1 MLIGGKVYVAWRKS
15 LCCLAEK
22 SMLFAEKSML
32 FAEKSMLFKAATPY
46 KQRDFLLLNQ
56 DKIKI
61 KSR

>member
-1 MLIGGKVYVAWRKS
+1 MLFGGKVYVVWRKS
-15 LCCLAEK
+15 LCCL
-22 SMLFAEKSML
+22 AEKSML

>member
-1 MLIGGKVYVAWRKS
+1 MLFGGKVYVVWRKS
-15 LCCLAEK
+15 LCCL
-22 SMLFAEKSML
+22 
-32 FAEKSMLFKAATPY
+32 AEKSMLFKAATPY

>member
-1 MLIGGKVYVAWRKS
+1 MLFGGKVYVVCGKVYVVWRKS
-15 LCCLAEK
+15 LCCL
-22 SMLFAEKSML
+22 AEKSML